1 MARKPKLPATNL
13 AKLDAQAKKL
23 EAEKRWLALRAFWL
37 QVSRDTPHD
46 DLWSFYHMRADAAQ
60 ERFDKEC
67 KAKGKIITT
76 PTPNRCPFHDYS
88 VSSWVRR
95 HLKGVQPTAKRAVEA
110 ASMYDKEVTV
120 TGNTLDGDQHTVLIV
135 NKHGEVMFMHPQFK
149 VKLSESGGVV

>member
-1 MARKPKLPATNL
+1 MARKPKSNL
-13 AKLDAQAKKL
+13 AKLNAQAKKL
-23 EAEKRWLALRAFWL
+23 EAEKRFLALMALWNRAAHETEDNEL
-37 QVSRDTPHD
+37 REAY
-46 DLWSFYHMRADAAQ
+46 LMRGIVAFGLFAADSGATS
-60 ERFDKEC
+60 
-67 KAKGKIITT
+67 KIITT

-110 ASMYDKEVTV
+110 ASMYDKEITV

-135 NKHGEVMFMHPQFK
+135 NKHGEITFAHPQFR